1 MIKCKDKQSEEVRQ
15 LEIYKIMSGITY
27 NLDTI
32 DSNLNELE
40 DRLDPVLRDDDG
52 NSDPTQEDTDVNT
65 PLGKDLLSFNIH
77 LSNIQK
83 SLDNITTR
91 LEI

>member
-52 NSDPTQEDTDVNT
+52 NSDPTQEYTDVNT